1 MSNTI
6 VNIEI
11 YLEDLYNQKK
21 FLEIITFITT
31 KIPQNEKSSKVLNL
45 LGISRLAMKTE
56 DQNNISLARND
67 FKNSFLKEKTSKS
80 AIKGL
85 SNFINSSLMYFHL
98 KKEDVDFDEII
109 SFHSEVKNF
118 CESDLEINEGMVS
131 IYRILNDSKNIA
143 FYLNKIIESQK
154 FSIRNLTSYA
164 YWKCFDKN
172 WSQSDFLKLGQ
183 FLDNNIEKINDTRL
197 IKISDV
203 KNSKLKIGFLSSDII
218 DGHSITYFLKTV
230 LENYD
235 KEKFEIYL
243 ILNQKKEDL
252 YTDIFKNLVDKS
264 LNIRNFS
271 DTEAINTVRKL
282 NLDIV
287 VDLMGMTS
295 GNRPSL
301 FKNRISRI
309 QINWLGYCNTSG
321 LKNMDYIITDQ
332 NLIYS
337 DEQRLYSEKII
348 YMDKIWNCHCG
359 FDYKRKKTE
368 LPSFKNKYFTLGCF
382 NNFSKIND
390 NVLNT
395 WSEILKKVKNSKLI
409 LKSSSKVQSNYRIK
423 KKFEDKKIFESVIFL
438 ENTKSFEEHL
448 NYYNKIDLALDTFP
462 YNGVTTTFESVWK
475 NVPVL
480 TMKGYNFN
488 SRCGE
493 SINKNLDL
501 QYLIAK
507 DEKDYIDK
515 TIELSNNLEKL
526 NNIRNKIFDR
536 ALDGPLFDTKSFSH
550 NFFKEL
556 SKL

>member
-11 YLEDLYNQKK
+11 HLEELYNQKK

-31 KIPQNEKSSKVLNL
+31 KIQENEKSSKVLNL
-45 LGISRLAMKTE
+45 LGISRLAMKSE

-98 KKEDVDFDEII
+98 KKEDIDFDEII

-118 CESDLEINEGMVS
+118 CESDLEINEGMIS

-143 FYLNKIIESQK
+143 FYLNKIIKSQK
-154 FSIRNLTSYA
+154 FSTRNLTSYA
-164 YWKCFDKN
+164 YWKCFDKH
-172 WSQSDFLKLGQ
+172 WSQSNFLKLGQ

-235 KEKFEIYL
+235 KEKFEICL

-321 LKNMDYIITDQ
+321 LKNMDFIITDQ

-390 NVLNT
+390 NVLDT

-409 LKSSSKVQSNYRIK
+409 LKSSSKVQSNHRIK
-423 KKFEDKKIFESVIFL
+423 KKFEDKKILESVIFL

-536 ALDGPLFDTKSFSH
+536 ALNGPLFDTKSFSL